1 MPNIITHTIFAQ
13 EVAQKEKDRDIAA
26 LMERGESVVGCQHAA
41 QGYVRFICSAICA
54 TGRWIW

>member
-26 LMERGESVVGCQHAA
+26 LMER
-41 QGYVRFICSAICA
+41 
-54 TGRWIW
+54 